1 MSRDPVA
8 LAERACDGHIASGAR
23 LIRMLEEGDT
33 GAVDGLFG
41 PATRAALARAE
52 AALGLIADGHPDART
67 LAALGLNLS
76 PQP

>member
-1 MSRDPVA
+1 MDQVSA
-8 LAERACDGHIASGAR
+8 LQQSLVEGGHP
-23 LIRMLEEGDT
+23 T
-33 GAVDGLFG
+33 GAVDGLFW
-41 PATRAALARAE
+41 PCDLRCSFARAE

>member
-1 MSRDPVA
+1 MDQVSA
-8 LAERACDGHIASGAR
+8 LQQSLVEGGH
-23 LIRMLEEGDT
+23 LT